1 MDNRLSEQAL
11 ESRILT
17 ETGSRTGKSFV
28 TLAALVVGVLAAAA
42 GQSAVAAAATAGTH
56 PGSPVVAP
64 ALPAHGAGDAGGAV
78 AGAMD
83 DMAEAIAGELELRSA
98 SIDASVAPFYLAR
111 VYRPAWAGAAQ
122 VAALLAAVEAS
133 REHGLDPADFALER
147 LRQVVDADP
156 ATLSPAQRAEREVT
170 LSDSLARLLRQ
181 LRYGK
186 LDPRL
191 LYREWNFAPQP
202 GPSLRAG
209 ELEAV
214 LAAPGLEAAIA
225 DHAPALPLY
234 RLLQQAYAQYR
245 AQAALGDWPPVP
257 AGPTLHPGERDRRVV
272 ALRARLQ
279 AGGERGLETADP
291 AYFDPLLAEAV
302 RRFQRAHGLEADA
315 LVGRQTMAALG
326 VGPARRA
333 DQIRANLERLRWVA
347 QDLQGDHLRLDIA
360 AQTAELVLDGQR
372 AWSSRVVVGRPSR
385 KTPLLRDRV
394 QHLVL
399 NPKWVVPPT
408 ILKQDVIPA
417 MVRDPGYLAAHRMR
431 VVDGKGQAVD
441 PAAIDWAAAPR
452 DGFPYRIVQESGADG
467 ALGRIKFALTNPY
480 TIFMHDTN
488 APELFGRSVRAFSSG
503 CLRLEKPLE
512 LALLLLD
519 DPQRWS
525 AETLVAEL
533 DRGATRTIAVGRE
546 IPVLLLYF
554 TAGLDETGGV
564 QLRQDIY
571 SYDEEII
578 AALTE
583 RRSAESSDAVRPAP
597 GRTGLEPAG

>member
-1 MDNRLSEQAL
+1 MDNRQSEQAL

-17 ETGSRTGKSFV
+17 ETEIWPGKSFV
-28 TLAALVVGVLAAAA
+28 TLAALVVVGLAAAA
-42 GQSAVAAAATAGTH
+42 GQSVAAAAAATAMDTDR
-56 PGSPVVAP
+56 GSPVVASVVP
-64 ALPAHGAGDAGGAV
+64 ARGAGDAAGAV
-78 AGAMD
+78 ALD
-83 DMAEAIAGELELRSA
+83 DMAGAIAGELELRSA
-98 SIDASVAPFYLAR
+98 ALDDSVAPFYLAR
-111 VYRPAWAGAAQ
+111 GYRPAWAGTAQ
-122 VAALLAAVEAS
+122 AAALLAAVEGS

-147 LRQVVDADP
+147 LRQAVDADP
-156 ATLSPAQRAEREVT
+156 ATLSPAQRAAREVS
-170 LSDSLARLLRQ
+170 LSDSLSRLLRQ

-214 LAAPGLEAAIA
+214 LAAPGLGAAIA
-225 DHAPALPLY
+225 NHAPALPLY
-234 RLLQQAYAQYR
+234 RGLQQAYAQYR

-257 AGPTLHPGERDRRVV
+257 AGPTLHPGDYDRRVA

-279 AGGERGLETADP
+279 AGGESGLEAADP

-315 LVGRQTMAALG
+315 LVGRRTMAALE

-347 QDLQGDHLRLDIA
+347 HDLQGDHLRFDIA
-360 AQTAELVLDGQR
+360 AQTAELVLDGAR

-417 MVRDPGYLAAHRMR
+417 MVRDPGYLAEHRMR

-519 DPQRWS
+519 DPARWS
-525 AETLVAEL
+525 AETLAAEL
-533 DRGATRTIAVGRE
+533 DRGATRTIVVGRE
-546 IPVLLLYF
+546 TPVLLLYF
-554 TAGLDETGGV
+554 TAWLDETGSV
-564 QLRQDIY
+564 QLREDIY
-571 SYDEEII
+571 DYDEALI
-578 AALTE
+578 AALTQ
-583 RRSAESSDAVRPAP
+583 RRSDEPSDSGPPAP
-597 GRTGLEPAG
+597 GRMALEPAG